1 MVPESERRRKNL
13 AAGAAKLLEF
23 PQKKDA
29 NPSFG
34 LSRLT
39 STVINQQVIPPVLVD
54 PDLNGVFQIAARVCL
69 PNPIEQNQRVEAIR
83 LHLKNLAGD
92 LVPLRPAHA
101 ENGLVDRCRPITRS
115 HFFGIA
121 VTEKVLGE

>member
-1 MVPESERRRKNL
+1 MVPESEKPRKNL
-13 AAGAAKLLEF
+13 AAGAARLLES

-29 NPSFG
+29 HSSFG
-34 LSRLT
+34 LSRLR

-54 PDLNGVFQIAARVCL
+54 PDLNGAFQIAARVCL
-69 PNPIEQNQRVEAIR
+69 PNPVEQNQRVEDIR
-83 LHLKNLAGD
+83 LHVKDVTGD
-92 LVPLRPAHA
+92 LVPLRLAHA
-101 ENGLVDRCRPITRS
+101 EDRLVDRCRPMTRS